1 MYGMPKQVADG
12 QTAAATAVY
21 GPPAGE
27 PPAKTSPE
35 PGAREGMS
43 ANKGP
48 APERAGAWTVW
59 MRSLG

>member
-12 QTAAATAVY
+12 QTAAADAVY
-21 GPPAGE
+21 GPPAGGD
-27 PPAKTSPE
+27 PAKTSPG

-48 APERAGAWTVW
+48 APKRAGAWTAW